1 MQIMTIPFRDFQR
14 GTAAK
19 DVVAKLID
27 KKTGKS
33 KGLFIPP
40 AFEEEVLGL
49 LETQQ
54 EKSRQKK
61 LHALNE
67 LCGIATGLLGD
78 VNTKTLRMERL
89 KEKYDV

>member
-1 MQIMTIPFRDFQR
+1 MTIPFRDFQR

>member
-1 MQIMTIPFRDFQR
+1 MQIMTIPFREFQR

-19 DVVAKLID
+19 DVVAKLVD

-49 LETQQ
+49 LEAQQ
-54 EKSRQKK
+54 QKSRQKK
-61 LHALNE
+61 LDALNA
-67 LCGIATGLLGD
+67 LCGVATGLLGD
-78 VNTKTLRMERL
+78 VDTKALRVEHL
-89 KEKYDV
+89 KEKYNA